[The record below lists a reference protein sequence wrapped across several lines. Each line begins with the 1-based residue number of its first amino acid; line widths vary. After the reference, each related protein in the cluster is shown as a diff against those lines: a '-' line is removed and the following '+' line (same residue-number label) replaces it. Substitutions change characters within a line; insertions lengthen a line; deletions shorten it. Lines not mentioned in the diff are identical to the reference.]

1 VDLTPDELAFLQE
14 TFELARV
21 GRTGDLVMRL
31 DKGVPVNLTNGKG
44 DTLLT
49 LAAYHD
55 HVDTVRELLDRGADH
70 SRTNDRGQTALGAA
84 VFRRSHDGVRA
95 LLDQGADPAGG
106 SPSALE
112 VAAFFELPEMTALL
126 EAGARR

>member
-1 VDLTPDELAFLQE
+1 VDLTPDELAFLQQ
-14 TFELARV
+14 TFELARE
-21 GRTGDLVMRL
+21 GHTDDLVLRL
-31 DKGVPVNLTNGKG
+31 DKGVPVNLTNDKG

-55 HVDTVRELLDRGADH
+55 HVDTVQALLGRGADH
-70 SRTNDRGQTALGAA
+70 SCANDRGQTALGAA

-95 LLDQGADPAGG
+95 LLEGGADPAVG

-126 EAGARR
+126 EAPPA